1 LFVPVSKKNTVLM
14 LFLFASTVEAELA
27 NWKLGGSGLSWADND
42 TVRVLID
49 TNSLS
54 GSIQPQ
60 YIHPDINV
68 IGLLQ
73 NWSFL
78 RQPKDLGYIDGERP
92 RIWKWNEGN
101 GDPTEN
107 GVALIDGDST
117 TYNSSKSEGVE
128 KQFFTIDLGVPVPA
142 QIFGFHAP
150 SGGYRSDGTPLR
162 TDATPAFQVSLQE
175 ENSDIFGI
183 KGGLALERVVAE
195 PRENL
200 ASDVQV
206 NFPQQ
211 YSRFFRWVRKLSTID
226 EEALSRDT
234 SGGGQGNQSRAL
246 LGTISEFEVYG
257 EGVPRRAIYKTKIIK
272 LDTEQNFGR
281 LFFSSQMFEMA
292 NGISVKTQQANVA
305 LGVEIRTGRDEDP
318 NIYREYTVTGKEKVV
333 DRNRFENELRTGFER
348 TCASCDFVQRA
359 PRPGMRASILYDS
372 ENWTYWSSPITQSG
386 LPVDLASGK
395 YIQLRITLESESF
408 KEFIRLDSLWIET
421 APLLVERVVGEVAL
435 VTDLSPTRGIAE
447 VELGADQTFSY
458 QIKATFS
465 SDAHTGFD
473 SISIRTG
480 AMPVF
485 RELWKGDEQIAPKSI
500 SETSEGLDI
509 VLPEKITSSN
519 NAPLRV
525 VFSTGIFQLATTF
538 LGQIHYSEKES
549 LPQQIVEGDA
559 SEFVGTNSL
568 RVISSEGNPSKI
580 LQNFMFSTSVITPN
594 SDGVN
599 DELAISF
606 NLFSLPSVVPVE
618 LSVFS
623 LDGSKV
629 ATISGGLRGAGHHVV
644 SWDGTSYQGDVLDP
658 GIYMIAID
666 LMSEKTENLRLR
678 PIGLAY

>member
-1 LFVPVSKKNTVLM
+1 MFALVSKKNAIVI
-14 LFLFASTVEAELA
+14 FILFASIIEAELG
-27 NWKLGGSGLSWADND
+27 NWKLGGNGLSWSDND

-49 TNSLS
+49 TNGMP

-68 IGLLQ
+68 IGLLKD
-73 NWSFL
+73 WSFL

-142 QIFGFHAP
+142 QTFGFHAP

-162 TDATPAFQVSLQE
+162 TDATPAFQISLQE
-175 ENSDIFGI
+175 ENSEIFGI

-200 ASDVQV
+200 VSDVRV
-206 NFPQQ
+206 DFPQQ

-257 EGVPRRAIYKTKIIK
+257 EGVPRRAIYKTKIIE
-272 LDTEQNFGR
+272 LDTERNFGR
-281 LFFSSQMFEMA
+281 LFFSSQPLEMVSGVA
-292 NGISVKTQQANVA
+292 VNAPQANVG
-305 LGVEIRTGRDEDP
+305 LGIEVRTGRDEDP

-359 PRPGMRASILYDS
+359 PRPGMRASILYDR

-386 LPVDLASGK
+386 LPIDLASGE
-395 YIQLRITLESESF
+395 YIQLRITLESESYRDF
-408 KEFIRLDSLWIET
+408 MRLDSLWIET

-435 VTDLSPTRGIAE
+435 ATDLSPIRGIAE
-447 VELGADQTFSY
+447 VELGSDQIFSY
-458 QIKATFS
+458 EIQATFS
-465 SDAHTGFD
+465 SNVQSGFD

-480 AMPVF
+480 TTPFF
-485 RELWKGDEQIAPKSI
+485 RELWKGDKQIEPQSV
-500 SETSEGLDI
+500 SETVDGLEI
-509 VLPEKITSSN
+509 ILQEKITSIN

-525 VFSTGIFQLATTF
+525 IFSTGVFQLATTF
-538 LGQIHYSEKES
+538 LGQIHDSGTES

-559 SEFVGTNSL
+559 SEIVNTNSL
-568 RVISSEGNPSKI
+568 RVISSKGNTSKI
-580 LQNFMFSTSVITPN
+580 LQNIMFSTSVITPN
-594 SDGVN
+594 SDGIN
-599 DELAISF
+599 DELEISF
-606 NLFSLPSVVPVE
+606 NLFSLPAVVPVE
-618 LSVFS
+618 LCVFA
-623 LDGSKV
+623 LDGTKV
-629 ATISGGLRGAGHHVV
+629 ATIPIGLRGSGHHVV
-644 SWDGTSYQGDVLDP
+644 SWDGLSTQGNVLNP
-658 GIYMIAID
+658 GIYMIAIN
-666 LMSEKTENLRLR
+666 LMSEKTEDLRLR